1 MRFGYNGRGI
11 YKGMPQIDPRLSNC
25 AGPEPKPTKKWH
37 KIVVDI
43 ATVLVILGAFAW
55 FFFSIIL

>member
-55 FFFSIIL
+55 LFFRIVS